1 MIGILK
7 GVFFDTVL
15 DIGKYHESQY
25 ALPYEVVPTLMFVN
39 KTLLEQEGIEVPNE
53 NWTWSTMEQIVDQIT
68 KDKNGDGVIDQFG
81 TYNYTW
87 KEAVYSNGAELLI
100 KMGKKLFFRE
110 QK

>member
-7 GVFFDTVL
+7 RSIFFDTVL

-68 KDKNGDGVIDQFG
+68 KDK
-81 TYNYTW
+81 
-87 KEAVYSNGAELLI
+87 K
-100 KMGKKLFFRE
+100 R
-110 QK
+110 